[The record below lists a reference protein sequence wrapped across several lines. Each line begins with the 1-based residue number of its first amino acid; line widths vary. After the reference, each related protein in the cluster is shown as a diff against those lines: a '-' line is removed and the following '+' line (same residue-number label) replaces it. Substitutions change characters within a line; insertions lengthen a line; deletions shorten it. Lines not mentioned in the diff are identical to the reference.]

1 MMPNWVVPVVVVA
14 AVVSFQF
21 TIVLLA
27 VLNKGNPAVMQK
39 LLDIEEQLA
48 NVVSGNITKP
58 KQ

>member
-1 MMPNWVVPVVVVA
+1 MPDWVIPVVVVA
-14 AVVSFQF
+14 VIVSFQF

-27 VLNKGNPAVMQK
+27 ILNKDNPAIMQK

-48 NVVSGNITKP
+48 NVISGNITKP